1 MGQTVNIHYAKTHL
15 SELATEVEAGGE
27 VIICRRGE
35 PIMKLV
41 RIEKTLPPITPG
53 FAKDLFADW
62 ANYDWEAGDLAFREQ
77 FNPANF
83 GPDPMDEPR
92 AIGAG
97 GRGAVGAGDP
107 AK

>member
-15 SELATEVEAGGE
+15 SELAAEVEAGGE

-53 FAKDLFADW
+53 FAKDLLNEMFPNW
-62 ANYDWEAGDLAFREQ
+62 TEEDWERSDREIAEKWASGEW
-77 FNPANF
+77 NKPLEDA
-83 GPDPMDEPR
+83 
-92 AIGAG
+92 
-97 GRGAVGAGDP
+97 
-107 AK
+107 